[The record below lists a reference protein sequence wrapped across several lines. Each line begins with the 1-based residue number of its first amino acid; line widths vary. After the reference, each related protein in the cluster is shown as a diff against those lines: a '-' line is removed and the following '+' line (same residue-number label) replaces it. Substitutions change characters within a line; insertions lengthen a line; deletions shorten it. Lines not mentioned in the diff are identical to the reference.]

1 MKSREAD
8 GFVEF
13 VHARWSALVRYA
25 YLLCGNTQDAEDLVQ
40 TTLTRFYSTWPGLRS
55 GQAAESYAR
64 IAIARNYMRLR
75 ARRPVTVASEPAEI
89 DRVAA
94 DERGL
99 EDADLL
105 WHGLRALPARQR
117 SVIVMRYYLDMSE
130 SEIAEAMS
138 CAPGTVK
145 SQASRGLSR
154 LRAFVEAATDE
165 TGEVPQ

>member
-75 ARRPVTVASEPAEI
+75 ARRPVTVASEPAGNRPSCRRRAGTRGCRSI
-89 DRVAA
+89 VARSPCPA
-94 DERGL
+94 SSTAKRHRH
-99 EDADLL
+99 ALL
-105 WHGLRALPARQR
+105 
-117 SVIVMRYYLDMSE
+117 
-130 SEIAEAMS
+130 
-138 CAPGTVK
+138 PGH
-145 SQASRGLSR
+145 
-154 LRAFVEAATDE
+154 E
-165 TGEVPQ
+165 